1 MFVLFPETVYDA
13 GNRGSGVD
21 YSRCPR
27 YRKAGGHEERQA
39 KDEEKWAK
47 HQTLGSTMDQN
58 NVELASVAHW
68 FTHDPDEAVV
78 FTLRALPLFEI
89 ILKSSGSLFVTFRVG
104 FEWPSMQ

>member
-1 MFVLFPETVYDA
+1 MTLGIGEAVLITA
-13 GNRGSGVD
+13 GVLGI
-21 YSRCPR
+21 
-27 YRKAGGHEERQA
+27 ERQVVMRRGRQRM
-39 KDEEKWAK
+39 KRSGPSIKR
-47 HQTLGSTMDQN
+47 STMDQN